1 LEALKELEREGKSV
15 NFLQVRLL
23 EPFPIKE
30 IDTFLR
36 QAKRRVLV
44 ENNYS
49 GQLGGLIRERTGID
63 ITDKF
68 LKYDG
73 RPIHPEEII
82 AYVNR

>member
-1 LEALKELEREGKSV
+1 FPVKEV
-15 NFLQVRLL
+15 
-23 EPFPIKE
+23 
-30 IDTFLR
+30 DTVLR
-36 QAKRRVLV
+36 QAKRRVLI

-73 RPIHPEEII
+73 RPVHPEEII
-82 AYVNR
+82 TYVNS